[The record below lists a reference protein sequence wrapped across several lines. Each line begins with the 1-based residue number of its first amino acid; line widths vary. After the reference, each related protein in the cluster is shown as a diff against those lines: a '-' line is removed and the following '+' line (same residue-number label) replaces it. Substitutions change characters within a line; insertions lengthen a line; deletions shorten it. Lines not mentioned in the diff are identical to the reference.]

1 MGDNKRTIVCF
12 GPGPLFKGGI
22 SNYNTSLAKAL
33 DAFPETEVHI
43 VSWTR
48 QYPAIIPREFVD
60 RSSSSDLLEG
70 TDIRVHYLT
79 DYNYPWTWG
88 KTARYIAQ
96 LAPEMVI
103 FQWAIAIQ
111 GLPIGRIVKGVKKRS
126 PDTETLL
133 DLHFV
138 KQKEDSKLDRL
149 FTRWGISRADSYIV
163 HAKKT
168 YRELQELFPQ
178 KEFRLIEGESVRTL
192 QEEAQPVL
200 SLFHPVYD
208 LFRPDPNFDVAAFKK
223 EHGLKEHV
231 FLFFGFIRK
240 YKGLHH
246 AIEAFAKLAKERDDV
261 SLLICGESFW
271 NTLDQN
277 KWSTRVKNALF
288 GLAKKLF
295 LKKKGDEEKDY
306 RPLDLIPY
314 FGIEQETMTVNEF
327 IPNEDLPKYFQT
339 SDAVLLFYETATPSG
354 IESLSYNFKKPILAS
369 KVGHFPETIE
379 EGFNGYL
386 AEAGD
391 TDSMK
396 EAMRKAIEAPIPE
409 ENIEKATAKQ
419 SWENYARAILE
430 KGDQ

>member
-1 MGDNKRTIVCF
+1 MGNDKRTIICF

-22 SNYNTSLAKAL
+22 ANYNTSLAKAL
-33 DAFPETEVHI
+33 DAQNNTDVHI

-60 RSSSSDLLEG
+60 RSSNSDLLEG

-88 KTARYIAQ
+88 RTAQFMAGLEPQMI
-96 LAPEMVI
+96 V

-111 GLPIGRIVKGVKKRS
+111 GLPIGRVVKGVQKRS
-126 PDTETLL
+126 PGTETIL

-138 KQKEDSKLDRL
+138 QQKEDSKLDRS
-149 FTRWGISRADSYIV
+149 FTRWGISKADSYIV

-168 YRELQELFPQ
+168 FRELEELFPERPFQ
-178 KEFRLIEGESVRTL
+178 LLEESDTRRTEGNAR
-192 QEEAQPVL
+192 PVL

-208 LFRPDPNFDVAAFKK
+208 LFRPDPEFDVEDFKRR
-223 EHGLKEHV
+223 HGLRKHV

-246 AIEAFAKLAKERDDV
+246 AIEAFAKLAEERDDV

-271 NTLDQN
+271 NTLDQ
-277 KWSTRVKNALF
+277 KKLSTRVKNFLF
-288 GLAKKLF
+288 GTAKKLF
-295 LKKKGDEEKDY
+295 LSRKGDDERKY
-306 RPLDLIPY
+306 RPLELIPKY
-314 FGIEQETMTVNEF
+314 RVEERTMVVNEF
-327 IPNEDLPKYFQT
+327 IPNEDLPKYFQS

-369 KVGHFPETIE
+369 KVGHFPETIDD
-379 EGFNGYL
+379 GFNGYL

-396 EAMRKAIEAPIPE
+396 EAMQRTIEAPIPP
-409 ENIEKATAKQ
+409 ENIEEKTAQQ
-419 SWENYARAILE
+419 SWTNYAKAILRR
-430 KGDQ
+430 DS